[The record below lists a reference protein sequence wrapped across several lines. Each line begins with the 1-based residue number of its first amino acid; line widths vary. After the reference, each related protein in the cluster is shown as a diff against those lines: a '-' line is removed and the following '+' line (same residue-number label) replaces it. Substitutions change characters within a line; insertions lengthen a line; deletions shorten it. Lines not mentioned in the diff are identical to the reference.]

1 MLNRDIAG
9 MVEATK
15 YLKNDHSRNHL
26 PPRNDKNTATH
37 KVLET
42 ISRNTMMSLP
52 KILFSS
58 QNLESDGSGA
68 ARLTQG
74 NFLQGHKL
82 GDLRNTAK
90 KVELSPNKSKESE
103 GYKNFRST

>member
-26 PPRNDKNTATH
+26 PPRNDKNTATQ
-37 KVLET
+37 KVLDP

-68 ARLTQG
+68 VRLTQG

-82 GDLRNTAK
+82 GDLRNTTK
-90 KVELSPNKSKESE
+90 RVELSPNKSKESE

>member
-15 YLKNDHSRNHL
+15 YLLKQDPSRNHL
-26 PPRNDKNTATH
+26 PPRNDKNTTTH
-37 KVLET
+37 KVLDP

-68 ARLTQG
+68 RRLIHG
-74 NFLQGHKL
+74 NFLQGHKI
-82 GDLRNTAK
+82 GDLRNAK
-90 KVELSPNKSKESE
+90 KFDLSPNK
-103 GYKNFRST
+103 